1 MIETACLSKTSG
13 PFGRD
18 GVYADI
24 IAPSDTDFAKT
35 HVMVHG
41 GMHSGVCWL
50 RTPDN
55 REGWAIRLA
64 RGGDRV
70 ICVDWPGCGRSGY
83 VPPEKLTGQLVA
95 DQIAAAVE
103 TLEGEI
109 ILWTHSMGG
118 AIGWRIAELLADRLS
133 HLIAIAPGPPGNIQ
147 PTAKLLSQGPDR
159 LTLELAGVPLD
170 VHPNAPVV
178 LSHEAARAKLIGS
191 STQFPRQHT
200 ESYLAGLQ
208 AVPRQ
213 LFLERINFEGQQ
225 LRMSTPNAL
234 AGTRVLIVT
243 GDSDPDHPPAADSA
257 IGDFLTEQGMI
268 SRFVYLPEH
277 DITGNGHMM
286 MLEQNSDQILDLIA
300 VLINETQKTNTATH
314 SHR

>member
-18 GVYADI
+18 GVCADI
-24 IAPSDTDFAKT
+24 IAPSGTDFAKT
-35 HVMVHG
+35 HIMVHG

-147 PTAKLLSQGPDR
+147 PTAKLLSQSPDR

-170 VHPNAPVV
+170 VHPNGPVV

-225 LRMSTPNAL
+225 LRMLTPNAL
-234 AGTRVLIVT
+234 AGTQVLIVT

-300 VLINETQKTNTATH
+300 VIINETQKTNTTTN
-314 SHR
+314 

>member
-18 GVYADI
+18 GVCADI
-24 IAPSDTDFAKT
+24 IAPSGTDFAKT
-35 HVMVHG
+35 HIMVHG

-147 PTAKLLSQGPDR
+147 PTAKLLSQSPDR

-170 VHPNAPVV
+170 VHPNGPVV

-234 AGTRVLIVT
+234 AGTR
-243 GDSDPDHPPAADSA
+243 GFDC
-257 IGDFLTEQGMI
+257 
-268 SRFVYLPEH
+268 
-277 DITGNGHMM
+277 
-286 MLEQNSDQILDLIA
+286 
-300 VLINETQKTNTATH
+300 
-314 SHR
+314 HR